1 MNDLPSNSPRVAII
15 IPTLG
20 NRNQYLEEC
29 IRSIKVAQDTHLVVI
44 SPDWLELNPEI
55 VLLVDQFLLE
65 EGRGL
70 PSAINQA
77 AFSLPSTIK
86 YFNWLGD
93 DDLLASNSLEI
104 SKSVFV
110 ANPGASGVFGM
121 CEYINSKGS
130 TLGFNSSG
138 PWAKQLIKYGPDL
151 IPQPGALLSLE
162 FFKQMGGLRTELK
175 VAFDV
180 DLFIRIQKYGPLIYV
195 PILLGKFRWHRN
207 SLSVK
212 MRHIS
217 VKEASKSRR
226 RHLSNY
232 TRLVSILWELPVM
245 VLTYLAGWLVH
256 IRNRS
261 LE

>member
-1 MNDLPSNSPRVAII
+1 MNDLLSNSPRVAIV

-20 NRNQYLEEC
+20 NRNEYLEEC
-29 IRSIKVAQDTHLVVI
+29 IRSIKVAQDIHLVVI
-44 SPDWLELNPEI
+44 SPDRLHLNPEV

-70 PSAINQA
+70 ALAINQA
-77 AFSLPSTIK
+77 AFSLPSSIK

-93 DDLLASNSLEI
+93 DDLLTSNSLEI
-104 SKSVFV
+104 SKSIIV

-130 TLGFNSSG
+130 TLGVNSSG
-138 PWAKQLIKYGPDL
+138 AWAKQLIKFGPDL
-151 IPQPGALLSLE
+151 IPQPGALLSLK

-180 DLFIRIQKYGPLIYV
+180 DMFIRIQKYGPLIYV
-195 PILLGKFRWHRN
+195 PVLLGKFRWHGN
-207 SLSVK
+207 SLTVK
-212 MRHIS
+212 TRHIS
-217 VKEASKSRR
+217 VSEASKIR
-226 RHLSNY
+226 RHHLSKY
-232 TRLVSILWELPVM
+232 TRSISILWELPVM
-245 VLTYLAGWLVH
+245 VLTYLAGWFIH

-261 LE
+261 LD